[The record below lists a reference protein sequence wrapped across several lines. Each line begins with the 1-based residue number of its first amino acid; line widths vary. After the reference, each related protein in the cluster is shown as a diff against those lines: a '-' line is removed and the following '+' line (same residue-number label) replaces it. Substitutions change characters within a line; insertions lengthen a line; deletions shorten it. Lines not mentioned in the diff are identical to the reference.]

1 MKKAGLAYY
10 LATALLVCFGSPPLF
25 SQEQLEPEEI
35 IERFAAR
42 ESEFLKL
49 WNQYTYTQ
57 DVLIEVLNEMG
68 RVVEQKRLEFEV
80 YFTSDGERKTRLV
93 DEQGQLR
100 SIGISEQDM
109 QDFVELQPF
118 VLTTEQLPNYDINY
132 EGTEWVDELHT
143 YIFDV
148 EPKEIEDGKRYFEG
162 RVWVDDLDL
171 QIVRSKGKIVPDYED
186 NKFPEFE
193 MLRQQVDGEHWFPVW
208 IKADDHLTFGNFW
221 NRRSVHVRE
230 WITLE
235 DFQKYEVGT
244 SIRYVGPEGEPEAD
258 TTSDED
264 SSSDEDPE
272 NR

>member
-1 MKKAGLAYY
+1 MRKIGRPYVLAV
-10 LATALLVCFGSPPLF
+10 ALLFLKSSPVLVA
-25 SQEQLEPEEI
+25 QEELKPEEI
-35 IERFAAR
+35 IERFAAK

-49 WNQYTYTQ
+49 WNQYTYRQ
-57 DVLIEVLNEMG
+57 DVLIEVLNDMG

-80 YFTSDGERKTRLV
+80 YFTNQGERKTRLV
-93 DEQGQLR
+93 DEQGELR
-100 SIGISEQDM
+100 SIGITEEDM
-109 QDFVELQPF
+109 QDFIELQPF
-118 VLTTEQLPNYDINY
+118 VLTTEHLPDYDIEY
-132 EGTEWVDELHT
+132 KGTEWVDELHT

-148 EPKEIEDGKRYFEG
+148 KPKKIEKGKRYFEG

-171 QIVRSKGKIVPDYED
+171 QIVRTKGKIVPDYRD

-193 MLRQQVDGEHWFPVW
+193 TLRQQVDGENWFPVW

-244 SIRYVGPEGEPEAD
+244 SIRYVGPETGEE
-258 TTSDED
+258 TD
-264 SSSDEDPE
+264 SSSEPESPPETKDPP
-272 NR
+272 R